1 MSTNDHGG
9 QTPPQQPYAPQG
21 AVHYSTPDGGA
32 QPGGYGPAGQGPGGY
47 GPVGPGGYGS
57 GAPVPPPVE
66 PTKRSW
72 FARHKI
78 LTGIGAV
85 VLLGIVIGAVNGGGD
100 TSGGA
105 TDTGAPTT
113 QAPTADEADAA
124 AAEPAEPAGDAT
136 EPAAPAAT
144 EPAAV
149 EPAVE
154 AAPGIGTAVRDGKF
168 EFVVTGIE
176 AGVSEVGSEYFNEQA
191 QGQFVLVHLTV
202 TNIGEAPQYF
212 SDSDQQMF
220 DAAGREF
227 AANSA
232 AGIWIEGNDTFFTE
246 INPGNTVEGTIVF
259 DIPADAVPTTLEL
272 HDSFLSGGVEV
283 ALG

>member
-1 MSTNDHGG
+1 MSTNVPGG
-9 QTPPQQPYAPQG
+9 QTPPQPPYAPQG
-21 AVHYSTPDGGA
+21 AVSYSTPDGGA
-32 QPGGYGPAGQGPGGY
+32 QPGGYGPAGPGPGGY
-47 GPVGPGGYGS
+47 NPAGPGGPGSGGYGP

-66 PTKRSW
+66 PKKRSW

-85 VLLGIVIGAVNGGGD
+85 VLLGIVINAVNGGGSQPSAQGD
-100 TSGGA
+100 
-105 TDTGAPTT
+105 APTT
-113 QAPTADEADAA
+113 QAPAAVEPDA
-124 AAEPAEPAGDAT
+124 PAGDAS

-154 AAPGIGTAVRDGKF
+154 EALPGVGAAVRDGKF
-168 EFVVTGIE
+168 EFVVTSIE
-176 AGVSEVGSEYFNEQA
+176 TGVDTVGSEYLNEQA

-212 SDSDQQMF
+212 SDSDQQLF

-227 AANSA
+227 SPNST
-232 AGIWIEGNDTFFTE
+232 AGLWIEGNDTFFTE